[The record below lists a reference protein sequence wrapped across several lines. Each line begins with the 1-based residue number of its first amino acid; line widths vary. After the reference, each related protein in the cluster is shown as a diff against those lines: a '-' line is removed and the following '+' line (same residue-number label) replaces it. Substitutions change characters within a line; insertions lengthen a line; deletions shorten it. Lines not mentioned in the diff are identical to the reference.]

1 MHPYSCYYK
10 SGGLI
15 YVVTHSGKIQ
25 ANNFPLRISL
35 RSSADLRRMMDVFI
49 TARQSEKTEM
59 SF

>member
-1 MHPYSCYYK
+1 M
-10 SGGLI
+10 
-15 YVVTHSGKIQ
+15 VTHSGKIQ

-35 RSSADLRRMMDVFI
+35 SSADLRRMMDMLI